1 MKTLKKCNCKMMMV
15 LVSSLLV
22 LASCNSIG
30 QKNDETKV
38 STKSEQLMDIHAAAF
53 MGYVDAIKKHIE
65 AGTDLNKKDQYGS
78 TPLIVAATFNK
89 EEVAKA
95 LIEGKADLNM
105 KSKDGSTPLHVASFF
120 CRAEIVKC
128 LLKHG
133 ADKSAIDAFGVTAL
147 QSVSGSFAD
156 VKPIYQ
162 QFNRDLGA
170 LGFKLDYDFL
180 EENRPLIAELL
191 K

>member
-1 MKTLKKCNCKMMMV
+1 MMMV

-30 QKNDETKV
+30 QKNNETKV

-53 MGYVDAIKKHIE
+53 MGDVNTIKKHVE

-89 EEVAKA
+89 VEVAKA